1 MSHPHH
7 VAPSIVQQN
16 TDGLIVNCAYDADG
30 LRYVGYAKPGSLD
43 SDNVWQIQQIGYVSG
58 KISTMRFAGNA
69 EFNQVWNNREG
80 LVYA

>member
-1 MSHPHH
+1 MSHPHQ

-16 TDGLIVNCAYDADG
+16 TDGLIINCDYDANG

-43 SDNVWQIQQIGYVSG
+43 SDSVWQIQRIDYVSG

-69 EFNQVWNNREG
+69 EFNQAWDNRG
-80 LVYA
+80 AITYT